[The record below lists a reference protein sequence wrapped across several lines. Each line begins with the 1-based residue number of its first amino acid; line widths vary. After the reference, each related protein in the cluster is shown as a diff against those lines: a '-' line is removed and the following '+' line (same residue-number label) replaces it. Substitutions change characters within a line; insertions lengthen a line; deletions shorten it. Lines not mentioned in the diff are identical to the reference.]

1 MRIGAADVAALP
13 LAAALFDRDG
23 ALLASSPEWCGGGL
37 GTVVYRL
44 PTASLA
50 VACEDQ
56 DADIAELLTELL
68 LAIQDAARASGG
80 DQRQRLD
87 VLGSSIAL
95 VAGIPHLTGGSTAEV
110 LSNLKAVLATVSNHS
125 VTVTRH
131 TPGVVL
137 DVALMTLALRQLVI
151 NARRHDDA
159 TDVTI
164 AIDPGPTI
172 TLQWPGLPA
181 REGVST
187 SRHQGDR
194 DRWGLG
200 FVRLAMDALGGVYL
214 APGGGDAGQVSAVLA
229 IDRPPRLQLPL
240 AALRDGVVG
249 SASPAWDEETHAPPG
264 SRLPPP
270 WRQVVEAAA
279 GTPGTIARDG
289 SKRARAVARTTWA
302 AIAPEGTADRARDV
316 IRGLDHE
323 RDLLDAPQPF
333 ATVIHGLAG
342 VIALLLGDNPHRI
355 TPKAFDEQY
364 PLAAAALRAPT
375 LAAPFSGPA
384 APDPALVAFL
394 ASRFGGQLANPHGRL
409 CIQIASAHRSD
420 PLAGR
425 LGDGRGLMF
434 VP

>member
-50 VACEDQ
+50 VACEEQ
-56 DADIAELLTELL
+56 DADVAELLTELV
-68 LAIQDAARASGG
+68 LAMRDAARATDG

-87 VLGSSIAL
+87 VLASSIAL

-110 LSNLKAVLATVSNHS
+110 LSHLKAVLATVSNYP

-131 TPGVVL
+131 TPGSVL

-159 TDVTI
+159 TDVTV
-164 AIDPGPTI
+164 AIDPGPTF
-172 TLQWPGLPA
+172 TLQWQGLPT
-181 REGVST
+181 REGVTT

-240 AALRDGVVG
+240 AALRDGVVS

-264 SRLPPP
+264 SPLPPP
-270 WRQVVEAAA
+270 WRQVVEAA
-279 GTPGTIARDG
+279 TRSPGTIARDG
-289 SKRARAVARTTWA
+289 SKRARAIDRTTWA
-302 AIAPEGTADRARDV
+302 AIAPDGTADRARDV

-333 ATVIHGLAG
+333 ATAIHGLAG

-355 TPKAFDEQY
+355 TPTAFDEQY
-364 PLAAAALRAPT
+364 ALAAAAMQAPA
-375 LAAPFSGPA
+375 LAGPFTGAA
-384 APDPALVAFL
+384 APDPALVAVL
-394 ASRFGGQLANPHGRL
+394 ASRLGAQLSNRDGQVRL
-409 CIQIASAHRSD
+409 QIGDAHRSD
-420 PLAGR
+420 PIAHRLA
-425 LGDGRGLMF
+425 DARGNLSL
-434 VP
+434 P